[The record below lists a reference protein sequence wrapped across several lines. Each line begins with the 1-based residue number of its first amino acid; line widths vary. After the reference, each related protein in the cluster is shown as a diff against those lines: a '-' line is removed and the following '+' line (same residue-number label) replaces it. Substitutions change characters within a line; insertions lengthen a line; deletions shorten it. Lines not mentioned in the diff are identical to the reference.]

1 MARAKRTGRAEARR
15 RNREMARAELGDAS
29 GLEDSAGTAGAG
41 NATAARAARPQRP
54 GIRAAFRESFR
65 PLDLRADIDALP
77 QLLRHRSVLVPAA
90 LTLLSAALFLAI
102 GPAGT
107 PDPSTTAGGTRQLPI
122 EQILVTFLAQYFVS
136 TPPVGAVFLAGFL
149 APRAGWLTGLIA
161 GVVAAICLTALVV
174 IGNSSGALSNDE
186 VSGFAFVAF
195 TLSPSAGVVFGGA
208 AAWYRRFL
216 QLTNP
221 NRNRPAPSKSQRPNA
236 RRR

>member
-15 RNREMARAELGDAS
+15 RNREMARTGALGD
-29 GLEDSAGTAGAG
+29 G
-41 NATAARAARPQRP
+41 NGPDRPDDGGPVTSARAARPQRP

-65 PLDLRADIDALP
+65 PLDLRADINALP

-107 PDPSTTAGGTRQLPI
+107 PDPSTTAGGTTELPI

-161 GVVAAICLTALVV
+161 GLVAAICLTALVV
-174 IGNSSGALSNDE
+174 IGNSSGALSDDE

-195 TLSPSAGVVFGGA
+195 TLSPAAGIVFGGA

>member
-1 MARAKRTGRAEARR
+1 MARAKRTGRADARR
-15 RNREMARAELGDAS
+15 RNREMARTGTQADEADLDAP
-29 GLEDSAGTAGAG
+29 AGAA
-41 NATAARAARPQRP
+41 ATARTMRPQRP

-65 PLDLRADIDALP
+65 PLDVRGDVLAIP
-77 QLLRHRSVLVPAA
+77 WLLRHRSVLVPAG
-90 LTLLSAALFLAI
+90 LTLASSALFLAL
-102 GPAGT
+102 GPAGS
-107 PDPSTTAGGTRQLPI
+107 PDPSATTGGTRDLPI

-161 GVVAAICLTALVV
+161 GLVAAICLTALIIV
-174 IGNSSGALSNDE
+174 GNSSGALTNDE
-186 VSGFAFVAF
+186 VAGFAFVAF

-221 NRNRPAPSKSQRPNA
+221 NRNRPAPGKASRTSA

>member
-15 RNREMARAELGDAS
+15 RNREMARIGAAGDEA
-29 GLEDSAGTAGAG
+29 GLDDPAGGSAGGSAAG
-41 NATAARAARPQRP
+41 RPARPARP

-65 PLDLRADIDALP
+65 PLDLRGDIALLP
-77 QLLRHRSVLVPAA
+77 RLIVHRSVLVPVA
-90 LTLLSAALFLAI
+90 LTIGSAWLFIVI
-102 GPAGT
+102 GPKVLAQ
-107 PDPSTTAGGTRQLPI
+107 PSDGAATASLPI
-122 EQILVTFLAQYFVS
+122 EQIIVTFLVQYFVS

-161 GVVAAICLTALVV
+161 GVVAAAVITVMITSGRLGDLEPADVTGLVTTAFL
-174 IGNSSGALSNDE
+174 
-186 VSGFAFVAF
+186 
-195 TLSPSAGVVFGGA
+195 LSPSAGVVFGGA

-221 NRNRPAPSKSQRPNA
+221 NRGRPAPTKASRSNA

>member
-1 MARAKRTGRAEARR
+1 LARAKRTGRAEARR
-15 RNREMARAELGDAS
+15 RNREMARTGTQADEADLDAP
-29 GLEDSAGTAGAG
+29 AGA
-41 NATAARAARPQRP
+41 AASARTMRPQRP

-65 PLDLRADIDALP
+65 PLDVRGDINAIP
-77 QLLRHRSVLVPAA
+77 SLLRHRSVLVPAG
-90 LTLLSAALFLAI
+90 LTLASSALFLAL
-102 GPAGT
+102 GPGGS
-107 PDPSTTAGGTRQLPI
+107 PDPSATTGGTTDLPL

-161 GVVAAICLTALVV
+161 GLVAAICLTALIIV
-174 IGNSSGALSNDE
+174 GNASGALTNDD
-186 VSGFAFVAF
+186 VAGFAFVAF

-221 NRNRPAPSKSQRPNA
+221 NRNRPAPGRASRTNA